1 MDGTAGGTVGGTA
14 GGTVGTVSGTRRH
27 TGGTVPTHQGRDA
40 LGLHEIDELA
50 VPEEMNRS

>member
-14 GGTVGTVSGTRRH
+14 GGTVGTVSGTRQH